1 MATTWRDPHVGRAP
15 YPCGVA
21 DLPIGV
27 FDSGYGG
34 LTVMRAVLDQ
44 LPHESVAYFGD
55 TARAPYG
62 PRPIAETRECCTTL
76 GSATTCPSSR

>member
-1 MATTWRDPHVGRAP
+1 MADS
-15 YPCGVA
+15 
-21 DLPIGV
+21 PIGV

-55 TARAPYG
+55 TA
-62 PRPIAETRECCTTL
+62 
-76 GSATTCPSSR
+76 

>member
-1 MATTWRDPHVGRAP
+1 MADS
-15 YPCGVA
+15 
-21 DLPIGV
+21 PIGV

-62 PRPIAETRECCTTL
+62 PRPIAQTRSWLSSASTGSSTTV
-76 GSATTCPSSR
+76 